1 MKVLTD
7 GPRISV
13 ARVARTQGNRG
24 EVAADLL
31 TDFPERFSH
40 LREVVLEKEGQASL
54 NVVLD
59 SFWLHKNRVILKFQG
74 IDSINQ
80 AKKLAGYEVT
90 VRESEKIS
98 LPAGTYFQDDLVGCS
113 LVSKSGE
120 EYGKVLEVV
129 RYGSNYLLRIHG
141 ASKEFLVPF
150 VDNFFLGIDVQEK
163 LIRCDLPEGL
173 EEL

>member
-1 MKVLTD
+1 LTES
-7 GPRISV
+7 PRISV
-13 ARVARTQGNRG
+13 ARVARAQGNRG

-40 LREVVLEKEGQASL
+40 LHQVVLKKEGESSL
-54 NVVLD
+54 ELVLD

-74 IDSINQ
+74 IDSIDQ

-90 VRESEKIS
+90 VLESEKIS

-113 LVSKSGE
+113 LIGKSGE
-120 EYGKVLEVV
+120 DYGKVIEVV
-129 RYGSNYLLRIHG
+129 QYGSNYLLRIQG

-150 VDNFFLGIDVQEK
+150 VENLLRGIDLQEG

>member
-1 MKVLTD
+1 VKVLTD
-7 GPRISV
+7 SPRISV

-40 LREVVLEKEGQASL
+40 LREVVLEKEGQTSL
-54 NVVLD
+54 KVVLD

-74 IDSINQ
+74 IDSIDQ

-90 VRESEKIS
+90 VLESEKIS
-98 LPAGTYFQDDLVGCS
+98 LPAGTYFQDDLLGCS
-113 LVSKSGE
+113 LIGKSGE
-120 EYGKVLEVV
+120 EYGKVIEVV
-129 RYGSNYLLRIHG
+129 QYGSNYLLRIQG
-141 ASKEFLVPF
+141 PSKEFLVPF
-150 VDNFFLGIDVQEK
+150 VDIFFGGIDLQEK

>member
-1 MKVLTD
+1 VKVLTD

-40 LREVVLEKEGQASL
+40 LREVVLEKDGEASREL
-54 NVVLD
+54 VLD

-74 IDSINQ
+74 IDSIDQ

-90 VRESEKIS
+90 VLESEKIP

-113 LVSKSGE
+113 LIGKSGE
-120 EYGKVLEVV
+120 EYGKVIEVV
-129 RYGSNYLLRIHG
+129 QYGSNYLLKIQG
-141 ASKEFLVPF
+141 ASREFLVPF
-150 VDNFFLGIDVQEK
+150 VEAFFLGIDLQER

>member
-1 MKVLTD
+1 VKVLKD

-54 NVVLD
+54 KVVLD

-74 IDSINQ
+74 IDSIDQ

-90 VRESEKIS
+90 VLESEKIS

-113 LVSKSGE
+113 LIGKSGE
-120 EYGKVLEVV
+120 EYGKVIEVV
-129 RYGSNYLLRIHG
+129 QYGSNNLLRIQG

-150 VDNFFLGIDVQEK
+150 VDSFFLGIDLQEK